1 MIGAADDYPLLDLL
15 WTFVLFFALLVS
27 VWLIITV
34 FGDLFRRHEL
44 SGWAKAGWTVF
55 IIVLPLIG
63 SLTYLITQGRAMAD
77 RDVRRVQQAQQQAD
91 DYIRS
96 VAAPGFRGVDE
107 IARAKELLDRGS
119 ISQEEFDQLKRR
131 VLV

>member
-1 MIGAADDYPLLDLL
+1 MIAADDYPLLDLL

-27 VWLIITV
+27 FWLIITV

-44 SGWAKAGWTVF
+44 SGWAKAAWTVF
-55 IIVLPLIG
+55 IILLPLIG

-77 RDVRRVQQAQQQAD
+77 RNVRQLEQAQQRTD

-96 VAAPGFRGVDE
+96 VAAPGFHGVDE

>member
-55 IIVLPLIG
+55 VIVLPLIG
-63 SLTYLITQGRAMAD
+63 SFTYLITQGRAMAD
-77 RDVRRVQQAQQQAD
+77 RDVRRVQQAQQQTD

-96 VAAPGFRGVDE
+96 VAAPGFHGVDE
-107 IARAKELLDRGS
+107 IARAKELLDQGS
-119 ISQEEFDQLKRR
+119 MSQEEFDQLKRR

>member
-15 WTFVLFFALLVS
+15 WTFVLFFALLIS
-27 VWLIITV
+27 FWLIITV

-77 RDVRRVQQAQQQAD
+77 RDVRRVQQAQQRTD

-96 VAAPGFRGVDE
+96 VAAPGFHGVDE
-107 IARAKELLDRGS
+107 IARAKELLDQGS
-119 ISQEEFDQLKRR
+119 MSQEEFDQLKRR

>member
-1 MIGAADDYPLLDLL
+1 MITAADDYPLVDLL
-15 WTFVLFFALLVS
+15 WTFVLFFALMIFF
-27 VWLIITV
+27 WLIITV
-34 FGDLFRRHEL
+34 FGDLFRRRDV
-44 SGWAKAGWTVF
+44 SGWVKTGWVVF
-55 IIVLPLIG
+55 VIVLPLIG

-77 RDVRRVQQAQQQAD
+77 RNVQQVHEARQQTD

-107 IARAKELLDRGS
+107 IARGKKLLDEGA
-119 ISQEEFDQLKRR
+119 ISQEEFEQLKRR

>member
-27 VWLIITV
+27 FWLIITV

-55 IIVLPLIG
+55 VIVLPLIG
-63 SLTYLITQGRAMAD
+63 SFTYLITQGRAMAD
-77 RDVRRVQQAQQQAD
+77 RDVRRVQQAQQQTD

>member
-55 IIVLPLIG
+55 VIVLPLIG
-63 SLTYLITQGRAMAD
+63 SFTYLITQGRAMAD